1 MSDKTTN
8 AELFEM
14 LAERSATRNL
24 SRSTKRNTATHD
36 MRRSAQPKSK
46 EFAAKVALS
55 LTGLT
60 SFQGS
65 L

>member
-1 MSDKTTN
+1 MSDKKTN

-24 SRSTKRNTATHD
+24 SRSTQRYTATHD
-36 MRRSAQPKSK
+36 LRRSARSKSK
-46 EFAAKVALS
+46 EFAAKLVLS